1 MLTVTERAAEKAL
14 NLAERDGKP
23 PVLRIGVR
31 GGGCSGMSY
40 FMDFDQKGP
49 RETDHRLE
57 VASPDG
63 ETLTVLVDPKSMKF
77 LDETQLDFETKIL
90 AGGFK
95 FNNPRAKRSCSCGE
109 SFTV

>member
-14 NLAERDGKP
+14 QLAERDGKP

-40 FMDFDQKGP
+40 FMDFEVREA
-49 RETDHRLE
+49 RETDHRME
-57 VASPDG
+57 VAG
-63 ETLTVLVDPKSMKF
+63 LTVLVDPKSAKF
-77 LDETQLDFETKIL
+77 LEQTELDFDTKIL
-90 AGGFK
+90 SGGFR
-95 FNNPRAKRSCSCGE
+95 FNNPQAKRSCSCGE